1 MTRRSLQ
8 AFATI
13 DVPALSIALMRRDD
27 IANAAFGRD
36 NDAVDLRSGYS
47 QTVVEINAGERTA
60 PMLFPPIDR
69 YGLRSFVNRV
79 LSGNLLENPEG
90 LATCAKGGE
99 LVASTALDPTPMR
112 TDRTKSRPRLRSF
125 GQADSTIDAD

>member
-60 PMLFPPIDR
+60 PMLFPPIDMA
-69 YGLRSFVNRV
+69 
-79 LSGNLLENPEG
+79 SG
-90 LATCAKGGE
+90 
-99 LVASTALDPTPMR
+99 AS
-112 TDRTKSRPRLRSF
+112 
-125 GQADSTIDAD
+125 